1 MVVLWLETGRKMRHG
16 KIGEDKIKGIEIME
30 EVKEKAIE
38 LLLDIIS
45 KEDFEMMLYEKVK
58 SEDLIKNSLLFELVN
73 INYRLEGFKKPLL
86 EILRKEISEEVFI
99 IYNIKLYSEKIKDE
113 NNTKTILHYFSKIY
127 NLFDFDQEYSLM
139 WDFYN
144 INEELD
150 LVEFGYENESEVIM
164 NLKKICSLVCKEFDR
179 LSTLSGKVTFLI
191 NGFEKEDIEILSI
204 KNKFMT
210 KTIPHKK
217 WYEFWK

>member
-1 MVVLWLETGRKMRHG
+1 MRHG